1 MRHRI
6 SGQRLNKSAAH
17 RNSMR
22 RSLMKDVIQY
32 ERIQTTEAKARAVR
46 GEIERIITIAKR
58 GRVTGDAVRLVHARR
73 LVISRIGDQA
83 LAKKVFDD
91 IAPRYVNRAGG
102 YTRMLKLEA
111 RRGDA
116 AKQVLL
122 ELVEE
127 EQPVGMGRYRA
138 LLAYDGTDFCGYQ
151 RQAAGRSVQGR

>member
-91 IAPRYVNRAGG
+91 IAPR
-102 YTRMLKLEA
+102 
-111 RRGDA
+111 
-116 AKQVLL
+116 
-122 ELVEE
+122 
-127 EQPVGMGRYRA
+127 
-138 LLAYDGTDFCGYQ
+138 
-151 RQAAGRSVQGR
+151 

>member
-1 MRHRI
+1 
-6 SGQRLNKSAAH
+6 
-17 RNSMR
+17 
-22 RSLMKDVIQY
+22 MKDVIQH

-73 LVISRIGDQA
+73 LVISRLGDQA

-127 EQPVGMGRYRA
+127 
-138 LLAYDGTDFCGYQ
+138 
-151 RQAAGRSVQGR
+151 

>member
-102 YTRMLKLEA
+102 YTRMLKLES

-127 EQPVGMGRYRA
+127 
-138 LLAYDGTDFCGYQ
+138 
-151 RQAAGRSVQGR
+151 

>member
-6 SGQRLNKSAAH
+6 AGRRLNKSAAH

-22 RSLMKDVIQY
+22 RNLMKDVIQH

-58 GRVTGDAVRLVHARR
+58 GRLTGDAVRLVHARR
-73 LVISRIGDQA
+73 LVIIRIGDQA

-127 EQPVGMGRYRA
+127 
-138 LLAYDGTDFCGYQ
+138 
-151 RQAAGRSVQGR
+151 

>member
-6 SGQRLNKSAAH
+6 AGRRLNKSAAH

-22 RSLMKDVIQY
+22 RNLMKDVIQH

-58 GRVTGDAVRLVHARR
+58 GRLTGDAVRLVHARR

-127 EQPVGMGRYRA
+127 
-138 LLAYDGTDFCGYQ
+138 
-151 RQAAGRSVQGR
+151 

>member
-73 LVISRIGDQA
+73 LVMSRIGDQA

-127 EQPVGMGRYRA
+127 
-138 LLAYDGTDFCGYQ
+138 
-151 RQAAGRSVQGR
+151 

>member
-1 MRHRI
+1 MSCVRSWYWKAWSTPSSFRQKRLSRRRHHEASHLRAAAE
-6 SGQRLNKSAAH
+6 QSAAH

-22 RSLMKDVIQY
+22 RSLMKDVIQH

-73 LVISRIGDQA
+73 LVISRLGDQA

-127 EQPVGMGRYRA
+127 
-138 LLAYDGTDFCGYQ
+138 
-151 RQAAGRSVQGR
+151 

>member
-17 RNSMR
+17 RISMR

-127 EQPVGMGRYRA
+127 
-138 LLAYDGTDFCGYQ
+138 
-151 RQAAGRSVQGR
+151 

>member
-6 SGQRLNKSAAH
+6 SGRRLNKSAAH

-22 RSLMKDVIQY
+22 RNLMKDVIQH

-127 EQPVGMGRYRA
+127 
-138 LLAYDGTDFCGYQ
+138 
-151 RQAAGRSVQGR
+151 

>member
-127 EQPVGMGRYRA
+127 
-138 LLAYDGTDFCGYQ
+138 
-151 RQAAGRSVQGR
+151 

>member
-6 SGQRLNKSAAH
+6 SGRRLNKSAAH

-22 RSLMKDVIQY
+22 RSLMKDVIQH

-58 GRVTGDAVRLVHARR
+58 GRVNGDAVRLVHARR
-73 LVISRIGDQA
+73 LVISRLGDQA

-127 EQPVGMGRYRA
+127 
-138 LLAYDGTDFCGYQ
+138 
-151 RQAAGRSVQGR
+151 

>member
-32 ERIQTTEAKARAVR
+32 ERIQTTEAKALAVR

-116 AKQVLL
+116 SKQVLL

-127 EQPVGMGRYRA
+127 
-138 LLAYDGTDFCGYQ
+138 
-151 RQAAGRSVQGR
+151 

>member
-6 SGQRLNKSAAH
+6 AGRRLNKSAAH

-22 RSLMKDVIQY
+22 RSLMTDVIQH

-58 GRVTGDAVRLVHARR
+58 GRLTGDAVRLVHARR

-127 EQPVGMGRYRA
+127 
-138 LLAYDGTDFCGYQ
+138 
-151 RQAAGRSVQGR
+151 

>member
-6 SGQRLNKSAAH
+6 AGRRLNKSAAH

-22 RSLMKDVIQY
+22 RNLMKDVIQH

-58 GRVTGDAVRLVHARR
+58 GRLTGDAIRLVHARR

-127 EQPVGMGRYRA
+127 
-138 LLAYDGTDFCGYQ
+138 
-151 RQAAGRSVQGR
+151 